1 MANEKKNTYRKQL
14 LVTREELERD
24 SEATAEARK
33 PVELDQTI
41 VGRLSRMDALQVQA
55 MQVETARRRR
65 LELKRIE
72 AALNRIDNGEFGYCA
87 ICGEDIEPK
96 RLKHDP
102 TVPACITCAKNAS

>member
-1 MANEKKNTYRKQL
+1 MANEKKNAYRKQL

-55 MQVETARRRR
+55 MQVETERRRR

-96 RLKHDP
+96 RLMHDP